1 MASHAFITTMLMA
14 PGGNSTLGVDWKR
27 GTNVWE
33 KAGAPFGDLDDCV
46 IGSIEVI
53 CSKSGITW
61 AWDDDVGDGVE
72 KEKALGKGANPDCD
86 GPDVFVWFKNK
97 NGDILGGFLDR
108 WTLDRPKKRDFGNI
122 KNGWKMDPVAIVT
135 QASEVKI
142 GLKGVN
148 GRAASTWYNRINK

>member
-33 KAGAPFGDLDDCV
+33 KTGAPFGSLDDCEKGDLK
-46 IGSIEVI
+46 ITS
-53 CSKSGITW
+53 CDKNGISWEWGT
-61 AWDDDVGDGVE
+61 GVE
-72 KEKALGKGANPDCD
+72 NEKALGKGANPDCD

-97 NGDILGGFLDR
+97 NGDKLGGFLDR
-108 WTLDRPKKRDFGNI
+108 WTLDRAKKRDFGNI
-122 KNGWKMDPVAIVT
+122 RGGWKMDPGAILS
-135 QASEVKI
+135 QASHAKI

-148 GRAASTWYNRINK
+148 GRATSNWRDVKNGKI